1 MPFCIDC
8 AESLK
13 EGYNGDNENRIIV
26 TTDLAGKVQN
36 VPWDDLESLQA
47 LKVQI
52 IQKLALW
59 NDMKMKKH
67 DMKQHEET
75 FRVTGKGGKEYI
87 QCTLSQWE
95 EKDGFHKVTYLS
107 TSDLG
112 TTRGGVYL
120 VLPQWASEW
129 IKPVPSSVRQYDIT
143 APAAGQKPIHTDL
156 IGNLKYCLYYP
167 DKRYYMV
174 MDSKGNKYFVA
185 YTYTNR
191 RRASGGSSTY
201 LLGWGTEMEEPKSVK
216 KPWEVF
222 KAKLCSKEQKNTP
235 PLSVGGVGRWVTFWH
250 HVDEYPDTKYQWC
263 PSTQEPREAPPAD
276 AEQMPKEVLK
286 NTLVWKNIN
295 PNTEDNTGG
304 ITVV

>member
-36 VPWDDLESLQA
+36 VPWDDLVSLKA

-67 DMKQHEET
+67 DMKKHEET
-75 FRVTGKGGKEYI
+75 FRVTGKGEEYI

-143 APAAGQKPIHTDL
+143 APAAGQKPIRTDL
-156 IGNLKYCLYYP
+156 IGKLEYCLYYP

-174 MDSKGNKYFVA
+174 MDRSGNKYFVA
-185 YTYTNR
+185 YTYINR
-191 RRASGGSSTY
+191 GRASGGSSTY

-216 KPWEVF
+216 KPWEKPWF
-222 KAKLCSKEQKNTP
+222 KAKLASKEQKNTP
-235 PLSVGGVGRWVTFWH
+235 PLSWVTFWH
-250 HVDEYPDTKYQWC
+250 HVDQYDASKYQWC
-263 PSTQEPREAPPAD
+263 PSTEEPREAPDD
-276 AEQMPKEVLK
+276 AKQMSIRELER
-286 NTLVWKNIN
+286 TLVWENID
-295 PNTEDNTGG
+295 PNTEKNTGG
-304 ITVV
+304 ITVL